1 MGTSKPSIVE
11 TKVAHRFG
19 VEVIVATRGQDDPYP

>member
-1 MGTSKPSIVE
+1 MGTSKPSVME

-19 VEVIVATRGQDDPYP
+19 VVGIVGTRGPDGP